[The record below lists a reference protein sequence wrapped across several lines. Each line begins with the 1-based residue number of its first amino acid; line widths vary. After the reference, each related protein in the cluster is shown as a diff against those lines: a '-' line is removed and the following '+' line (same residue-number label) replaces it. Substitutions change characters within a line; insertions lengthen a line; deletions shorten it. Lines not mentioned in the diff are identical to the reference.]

1 MHFETV
7 DRCMAKANS
16 SESKNPSL
24 LMSESF
30 QIFPS
35 TLFGNL
41 DLTISDL
48 AASNIKLYIIRIFYF
63 KLPHLYKYCIFI

>member
-1 MHFETV
+1 RWNVLNEEKQCNNAFLCITNMHFETV

-48 AASNIKLYIIRIFYF
+48 AASNIK
-63 KLPHLYKYCIFI
+63 